1 VTRQILLENWL
12 ELQEEQTSSKIHRT
26 RRLQA
31 RFLSPRRT
39 LPIAYFNNP
48 SHPRPE
54 KRYDPI
60 NEHIHYPEVLVI
72 GPNGEQLGKMPSRQA
87 NELAASY
94 NLDLYCVAPN
104 ANPPV
109 CKILNYGKYRFEQ
122 QKQERISKRNQ
133 HVAETKQIQLHPNI
147 GIHDLETKAHH
158 AHDFL
163 EEGDKVQ
170 VSVVFK
176 GREMAH
182 QEIGEDLMK
191 KFMDLMSDVA
201 TVEKAPYWEGKWYN
215 AVLAAKAK
223 K

>member
-1 VTRQILLENWL
+1 
-12 ELQEEQTSSKIHRT
+12 
-26 RRLQA
+26 
-31 RFLSPRRT
+31 
-39 LPIAYFNNP
+39 
-48 SHPRPE
+48 
-54 KRYDPI
+54 
-60 NEHIHYPEVLVI
+60 VLVI

-94 NLDLYCVAPN
+94 NLDLFCVAPN

-182 QEIGEDLMK
+182 QEIGEDVDEEVHGPHERRRHHRKSPLLGRQMVQRRSCSQSQEIKEEFSMPKMKSKRALMK
-191 KFMDLMSDVA
+191 RVKVTGSGALKRKHAYMGHLPRIRRTKKDVSYVRA
-201 TVEKAPYWEGKWYN
+201 DWSTRPIM
-215 AVLAAKAK
+215 AASSI
-223 K
+223 